1 MIGVLSSAFKQAQ
14 SSSQKPA
21 NVKKVITLKSG
32 AKRQISVAAN
42 PKVSQSV
49 TSVKERLN
57 IKGKPISM
65 NFDLML
71 DDSPNPLPVST
82 CFEAMRGHGRR
93 HTTRKFEPFKA
104 YQLQEGDLAIAYK
117 GARDNPTGQVII
129 RVGRQYRLNKEM
141 LQDTEFQNKWA
152 EREKHAPETLPKLFT
167 EQINSGKEV
176 WGMTFEPVGDLVEG
190 KILDFATGEEL
201 EEFKS
206 TNASKSAQSKE
217 NSDISKSIQHLG
229 TLENDT
235 QSAILEHLNTMKSN
249 LNQDVSQYAQGRQN
263 FWLGTRWNL
272 KEKQFESSGTWNS
285 KLWELCKRVYP
296 DADMALIT
304 YSGDEASA
312 GISLHRDDL
321 YAAFEARSISIESLS
336 GQVTKW
342 QMQQTYPGMN
352 WVKKQNSNSPLTD
365 FKLPSG
371 SMIAFNCKN
380 PHAALPGKGRWSINL
395 WQVSNKQ
402 RENYNA
408 HIENHGIHGGAVDL
422 GMKLSDIP
430 LPEAIHITP
439 ASRASYSAP
448 PELLEEAT
456 IKLGSASNQILPKS
470 SGNPLSNIQPK
481 NQQVAHHMKKD
492 LAMAEVATQFIG
504 FPVQMNGKSSTEK
517 YLFAWGDRA
526 NTGVYTANDIV
537 MVSGN
542 GPWRAEKESLE
553 QVFEQKY
560 IPLLTK
566 AIAAKAKIVIGS
578 AKGTDLLVQNYLKSQ
593 GYALT
598 ESGRGYI
605 SASAMVR
612 DLSQSNQSV
621 SQIVPVTVKQPQKV
635 SMISVP
641 NLDSKSDFTTA
652 TNKIKSSEQAEL
664 KDRVNA
670 ALTGVVEKT
679 RLLDTVKVWQ
689 TKNNE
694 VCNSNSVIANF
705 NDAPSSEELNYRA
718 ALIGRETG
726 QKAVISFRES
736 VNDTDAL
743 ISLNVPNHHDEYA
756 IRAKLEEVGI
766 ENYSLI
772 PTPKFT
778 KVVISDRGGINLP
791 SAERLAKQYGT
802 ILRITQGK
810 SSAIPEREFNRI
822 IKSFEKAN
830 RRDGHKG
837 NGDRH
842 DSGVEQP
849 QHRVRPRNRSVIA
862 PRLKKSEVPVSPAT
876 QQSELRAEAIPI
888 LRDLLNLTPGK
899 RNFTNGE
906 IVVKYDSKSKTLSL
920 VDLESSQLKLR
931 AIHNGRSWQ
940 SDANQIGGLNKQDIS
955 LLKAALVIARDC
967 SHSVESE
974 EKSAFASLVNEP
986 INRETKEH
994 QASPVER

>member
-1 MIGVLSSAFKQAQ
+1 
-14 SSSQKPA
+14 
-21 NVKKVITLKSG
+21 
-32 AKRQISVAAN
+32 
-42 PKVSQSV
+42 
-49 TSVKERLN
+49 
-57 IKGKPISM
+57 
-65 NFDLML
+65 
-71 DDSPNPLPVST
+71 
-82 CFEAMRGHGRR
+82 
-93 HTTRKFEPFKA
+93 
-104 YQLQEGDLAIAYK
+104 K

-312 GISLHRDDL
+312 GINLHRDDS

-352 WVKKQNSNSPLTD
+352 WVEKQNSNSPLTD

-422 GMKLSDIP
+422 GMKLPDIP

-456 IKLGSASNQILPKS
+456 IKLGSASK
-470 SGNPLSNIQPK
+470 
-481 NQQVAHHMKKD
+481 
-492 LAMAEVATQFIG
+492 
-504 FPVQMNGKSSTEK
+504 
-517 YLFAWGDRA
+517 
-526 NTGVYTANDIV
+526 
-537 MVSGN
+537 
-542 GPWRAEKESLE
+542 
-553 QVFEQKY
+553 
-560 IPLLTK
+560 
-566 AIAAKAKIVIGS
+566 
-578 AKGTDLLVQNYLKSQ
+578 
-593 GYALT
+593 
-598 ESGRGYI
+598 
-605 SASAMVR
+605 SAMVR

-705 NDAPSSEELNYRA
+705 NDGPSSEELNYRA

-743 ISLNVPNHHDEYA
+743 ISLNAPNHHDEYA

-974 EKSAFASLVNEP
+974 EKSAF
-986 INRETKEH
+986 
-994 QASPVER
+994 